1 MADPLVV
8 DAGVLYAAA
17 DQDEPKHEVCRELL
31 EDHRGPLYVSTL
43 VVAEV
48 TDFLGERM
56 GAEAEV
62 RFLQAVADGDVLVE
76 HPAMTD
82 WLRIAE
88 LVWVYRDWPLGTTD
102 ASTITLAE
110 RMNVT
115 RIATLDH
122 RHFAAVR
129 PDHVEVF
136 ELLP

>member
-1 MADPLVV
+1 MTEPLVV
-8 DAGVLYAAA
+8 DTGVLYAAA
-17 DQDEPKHEVCRELL
+17 DEDDPEHASCREFL
-31 EDHRGPLYVSTL
+31 ETYPGMLHVPTL
-43 VVAEV
+43 VV
-48 TDFLGERM
+48 GELTYLMKERL
-56 GAEAEV
+56 GAESEV
-62 RFLQAVADGDVLVE
+62 RFLQAVAQGEVLVE

-88 LVWVYRDWPLGTTD
+88 FVWTYRDWPLGTTD

-110 RMNVT
+110 RLGVT

-129 PDHVEVF
+129 PNHVEAF